1 MRAPRGFTLIE
12 VMLALALAA
21 VVLLTAFGALRVGAS
36 AWERAEARADAQ
48 HHDRAIL
55 QLLARTVG
63 AAAPYVA
70 APRGA
75 DSGGLL
81 FEGSSV
87 RLAFASRAA
96 PLPVDA
102 PVAYTAVIIELAPV
116 PRPGLTVRQR
126 VLPAEEPFSPGE
138 PVLVD
143 ASVAFLELR
152 YRRDDGS
159 WEDSW
164 DARKEQG
171 LPAAVEVTLGSAAG
185 PGAGRGDRPPLVI
198 PIAVTRP

>member
-36 AWERAEARADAQ
+36 AWERAEARAEAQ

-63 AAAPYVA
+63 AAAPYLV

-87 RLAFASRAA
+87 RLAFASSAA

-102 PVAYTAVIIELAPV
+102 PVAYTAVVIELAPV
-116 PRPGLTVRQR
+116 PRPALTVRQR
-126 VLPAEEPFSPGE
+126 LLPAEEPFSPGE